1 MMVSASG
8 ENLSKGLNFSSENDI
23 ISDEQIGL
31 YGRTNKAIVETLRL
45 CIENNILNDFLKSQE
60 KEVISMMT
68 TLFDEETVL
77 KAAFA
82 EKDRETAEAQEEA
95 RLLMLGHMVKNSGFT
110 IEQALEVTGIPKD
123 EWGNYISKL
132 S

>member
-1 MMVSASG
+1 
-8 ENLSKGLNFSSENDI
+8 
-23 ISDEQIGL
+23 
-31 YGRTNKAIVETLRL
+31 
-45 CIENNILNDFLKSQE
+45 
-60 KEVISMMT
+60 MMT

-77 KAAFA
+77 RAAFA
-82 EKDRETAEAQEEA
+82 EKDRETAEAKEEA

-123 EWGNYISKL
+123 EWDKYISKL